1 MLLNA
6 WQIRRTR
13 PVLAAI
19 HCIKGSVLWKL
30 TKAGAGEGHPRFFR
44 LFPSESKVQWDSA
57 EPLLLLGAVQGFSAA
72 AKRTLRPAPKLEA
85 RAFRFVFWGD
95 EADVIARSVA
105 ERDLWLLARGG
116 LLNPSGVR
124 TTPSPAT
131 LPRALPS
138 RPPCV
143 GVCARVACCVGWLCC
158 CASAYVG
165 DRLSTWRCLRRL
177 PRPHAC
183 FASLRGYP
191 FGDEE

>member
-72 AKRTLRPAPKLEA
+72 AKRTLRPAPELEA

-105 ERDLWLLARGG
+105 ERDLWLLAIE
-116 LLNPSGVR
+116 S
-124 TTPSPAT
+124 
-131 LPRALPS
+131 LP
-138 RPPCV
+138 V
-143 GVCARVACCVGWLCC
+143 GAAFGSKVLVKNKYDLYAD
-158 CASAYVG
+158 ASANPALQAPKRKVPTVAG
-165 DRLSTWRCLRRL
+165 FQAAGT
-177 PRPHAC
+177 A
-183 FASLRGYP
+183 A
-191 FGDEE
+191 